1 MDIPL
6 FVAVGA
12 EPFNPRF
19 VIRAGRREEVQG
31 TPHVTLTLYPGE
43 PLTLIGDD
51 AEAWLQFVA
60 EHARPLVPRPPTQAR
75 AIECPVPSEPVEV
88 TA

>member
-19 VIRAGRREEVQG
+19 VIRAGRREEVEG
-31 TPHVTLTLYPGE
+31 TPQVTLTLYPGDA
-43 PLTLIGDD
+43 LTLIGDD
-51 AEAWLQFVA
+51 AEAWLSFVA
-60 EHARPLVPRPPTQAR
+60 EHARPLVPPRPTQAR
-75 AIECPVPSEPVEV
+75 AIECPVPSGPVEA